1 MAEEAGPATEDHTVR
16 REHVSSIPSGTSAR
30 RIVMTTR
37 PFRFGVSLL
46 NVGSRSAWRDRAR
59 QVEDLGYDV
68 LQVPDHLGTTSPFP
82 ALVAAADV
90 TGIQLGTFVL
100 NAGVVGPAYL
110 ARDVADVHRL
120 TDGRLELGLG
130 AGYVPAEFEAVD
142 RPFGTGGERLRKLE
156 QVLTQTRALLA
167 AQEDKPVPPIM
178 LAGAGDRTL
187 RLAAREA
194 DIVGFSIAA
203 GMSEGLAPHE
213 ALAHRVQVVREAA
226 GERFE
231 HVELNL
237 FIAAVAASPEEL
249 DLSIIRQATGL
260 DDAFLAQL
268 PGVLAGSPGEIAER
282 LQGYREEFGI
292 SYISVLEP
300 HMAAF
305 AEVIKQLR

>member
-1 MAEEAGPATEDHTVR
+1 
-16 REHVSSIPSGTSAR
+16 
-30 RIVMTTR
+30 MTTR

-46 NVGSRSAWRDRAR
+46 TVGSRSSWRERAR
-59 QVEDLGYDV
+59 RVEDLGYDV

-90 TGIQLGTFVL
+90 TGIRLGTFVL
-100 NAGVVGPAYL
+100 NAGALSPAYL

-130 AGYVPAEFEAVD
+130 AGYVPAEFDAVG
-142 RPFGTGGERLRKLE
+142 RPFGTAGERLRKLE
-156 QVLTQTRALLA
+156 TVLAETRALLA
-167 AQEDKPVPPIM
+167 AQEDKPVPPVM
-178 LAGAGDRTL
+178 LAGAGDRML

-194 DIVGFSIAA
+194 DFVGFSITA
-203 GMSEGLAPHE
+203 GISEGLTPRE
-213 ALAHRVQVVREAA
+213 ALASRVQVVRDAA

-231 HVELNL
+231 DVELNL
-237 FIAAVAASPEEL
+237 FVAAVADSVESL
-249 DLSIIRQATGL
+249 DLSIMRQATGL

-268 PGVLAGSPGEIAER
+268 PGVLAGPPREIAER
-282 LQGYREEFGI
+282 LQGLREELDI

-305 AEVIKQLR
+305 AEVIKHLR